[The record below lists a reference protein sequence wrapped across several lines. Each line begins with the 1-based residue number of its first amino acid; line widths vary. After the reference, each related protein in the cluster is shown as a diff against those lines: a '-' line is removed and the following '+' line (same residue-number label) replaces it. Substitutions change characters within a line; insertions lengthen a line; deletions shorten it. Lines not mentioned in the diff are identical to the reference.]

1 MLSVQNEP
9 EILRERLKKDLDI
22 LDTDELK
29 QLYQVIARMAAEK
42 AVRFADIDWGKKG
55 ITRSLIQREVDN
67 YRKSLHIKK

>member
-22 LDTDELK
+22 LDADELK

-42 AVRFADIDWGKKG
+42 AVRFADIDWEKKE
-55 ITRSLIQREVDN
+55 ISRSLIQREVEN

>member
-22 LDTDELK
+22 LDADELK

-42 AVRFADIDWGKKG
+42 AVRFADIDWEKKG
-55 ITRSLIQREVDN
+55 ISRSLIQREVEN